1 MVMRFK
7 VGDIVYKSYAG
18 ENDNLKSVDS
28 YVPMTI
34 EGIGNGM
41 YGGYQF
47 YNCVWFEDNELKKAG
62 FIEWY
67 LEDQE
72 TNFKRLNRE
81 DKLKQLGI

>member
-7 VGDIVYKSYAG
+7 VGDIVYKSYTG
-18 ENDNLKSVDS
+18 EGDNLKSTHS
-28 YVPMTI
+28 YIPMTI

-41 YGGYQF
+41 KGGYQF
-47 YNCVWFEDNELKKAG
+47 YNCVWFEDNELKKAS

-81 DKLKQLGI
+81 DKLNKLGI

>member
-1 MVMRFK
+1 MRFK
-7 VGDIVYKSYAG
+7 VGDIVYKSYIG
-18 ENDNLKSVDS
+18 EGDTLKSIDS

-34 EGIGNGM
+34 ESIGNGM
-41 YGGYQF
+41 KGGYQF
-47 YNCVWFEDNELKKAG
+47 YNCVWFEDNELKKAN

-81 DKLKQLGI
+81 QKLKQLGI

>member
-1 MVMRFK
+1 MRFK
-7 VGDIVYKSYAG
+7 VGDIVYKSYTG
-18 ENDNLKSVDS
+18 EGDLKSIDS

-41 YGGYQF
+41 KGGYQF
-47 YNCVWFEDNELKKAG
+47 YNCTWFEDSTLKKAS

-72 TNFKRLNRE
+72 TNFKRTNRE
-81 DKLKQLGI
+81 EKLNQLGI

>member
-1 MVMRFK
+1 MRFK

-41 YGGYQF
+41 
-47 YNCVWFEDNELKKAG
+47 N
-62 FIEWY
+62 
-67 LEDQE
+67 
-72 TNFKRLNRE
+72 
-81 DKLKQLGI
+81 

>member
-1 MVMRFK
+1 MRFK
-7 VGDIVYKSYAG
+7 VGDIVYKSYTQEG
-18 ENDNLKSVDS
+18 DDLKSTDS

-41 YGGYQF
+41 KGYQF
-47 YNCVWFEDNELKKAG
+47 YNCVWFEDTTLKKAA

-72 TNFKRLNRE
+72 TNFKRTNRE